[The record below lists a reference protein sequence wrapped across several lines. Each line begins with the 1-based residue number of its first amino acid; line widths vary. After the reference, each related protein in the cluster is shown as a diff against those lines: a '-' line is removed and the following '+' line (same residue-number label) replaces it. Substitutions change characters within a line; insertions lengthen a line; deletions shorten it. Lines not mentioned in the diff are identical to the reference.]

1 VDSEARALR
10 TLLMIPG
17 PTNVSPRVM
26 KALVKPLINHRGPTF
41 HKLYEEIE
49 TGLQY
54 LFQTK
59 NPVIPLTC
67 SGTGGMEFAIS
78 NVVRPGDKVL
88 VPSFGFFCERVCKA
102 VEAYG
107 GKPIRVEVPL
117 GEAPRLSLVEEAL
130 EKEASVRAVVIVCNE
145 TSTGVRVPDLKDIA
159 KATREHGSFFI
170 ADAISNLGGDP
181 LPVDEWGIDLC
192 VTVTQKCI
200 AAPPG
205 LALVSVGERVLE
217 ALKKEAPRTLY
228 FSALEYLRYFQERRE
243 TPYTPSIPLFFA
255 LNEALKGIMEEG
267 LEARFRRHR
276 ECALAFYEGLEKMGI
291 KPFPKT
297 EDFRSN
303 TVIAAR
309 KPESIDM
316 AKLRSLME
324 TNYGIV
330 IASGLGQLR
339 DSIFRIGSMGIVSKT
354 IVRRTLE
361 ALKGSLA
368 SLGYGG

>member
-1 VDSEARALR
+1 MASETRKPK

-26 KALVKPLINHRGPTF
+26 RALLRPLINHRGPAF

-59 NPVIPLTC
+59 DPVIPLTC

-78 NVVRPGDKVL
+78 NIVRPGDKVL
-88 VPSFGFFCERVCKA
+88 VPFYGFFCDRVCRA

-107 GKPIRVEVPL
+107 GKPIRLDVPL
-117 GEAPRLSLVEEAL
+117 GEAPRARQVEEAL
-130 EKEASVRAVVIVCNE
+130 EKETSLRAVIIVSNE
-145 TSTGVRVPDLKDIA
+145 TSTGVRVPELKDMA

-170 ADAISNLGGDP
+170 ADAISNLGGDSI
-181 LPVDEWGIDLC
+181 PVDAWGIDLC

-200 AAPPG
+200 GAPPG
-205 LALVSVGERVLE
+205 LALVSVSERVIE

-228 FSALEYLRYFQERRE
+228 FSILEYLRYMRERWE
-243 TPYTPSIPLFFA
+243 TPYTPSIPIFFA
-255 LNEALKGIMEEG
+255 LHEALKVVMEEG

-276 ECALAFYEGLEKMGI
+276 ECALAFYRGLEKMGI
-291 KPFPKT
+291 SAFPKV

-309 KPESIDM
+309 KPEGIEM
-316 AKLRSLME
+316 GKLRSLME
-324 TNYGIV
+324 EKYGVI

-339 DSIFRIGSMGIVSKT
+339 DSIFRIGNMGIVSKA
-354 IVRRTLE
+354 IVTRTLE
-361 ALKGSLA
+361 ALNNSLS